1 MDEITESNFTGGF
14 VASVRADG
22 DVTVH
27 EAGALAIVA
36 GGDATLKE
44 AGAALCVVGGDVAM
58 TQAGAGNMFVG
69 GSAEMHEA
77 GVGQMVAMEATLTDS
92 RVGVLIG
99 GKVTL
104 ERSEVMLSTAQAAAL
119 GAAAGVVFFLLSRLT
134 RRG

>member
-1 MDEITESNFTGGF
+1 MDETTESTFMGGF

-22 DVTVH
+22 DVVVR

-36 GGDATLKE
+36 GGNATLKE
-44 AGAALCVVGGDVAM
+44 AGAGMCVVGGDATM
-58 TQAGAGNMFVG
+58 TQSGAGNMFVG

-77 GVGQMVAMEATLTDS
+77 GVGQMMAMEATLTDS

-119 GAAAGVVFFLLSRLT
+119 GAAAGAVFFLLSRFA
-134 RRG
+134 RHG